1 LVKSSI
7 LLKALKI
14 LILKLKNMKTTVT
27 NILNR
32 KETNLFVNNFD
43 PKYNLISHIICQ
55 RKQTN
60 QLLNKEFRKN
70 LESEL
75 SIIEKKSI
83 NGEKIAFCIELDLI
97 SRQILN

>member
-1 LVKSSI
+1 
-7 LLKALKI
+7 
-14 LILKLKNMKTTVT
+14 MKTTVN

-32 KETNLFVNNFD
+32 KETSLFVNNFD

-55 RKQTN
+55 RKQTSY
-60 QLLNKEFRKN
+60 LLNKGFRKN

-83 NGEKIAFCIELDLI
+83 NGEKIAFCLELDLI

>member
-1 LVKSSI
+1 MVKSSI